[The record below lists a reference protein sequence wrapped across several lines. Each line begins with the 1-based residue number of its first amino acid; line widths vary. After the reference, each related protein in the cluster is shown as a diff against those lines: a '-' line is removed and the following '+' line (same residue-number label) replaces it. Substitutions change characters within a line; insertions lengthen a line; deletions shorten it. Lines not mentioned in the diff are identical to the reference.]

1 MVSVYLRVWEYDV
14 LPEHIEAFISTYGAD
29 GAWVELFAQGQGY
42 RGTELYRSLLS
53 DRFITVDRWT
63 DEVSW
68 HTFQNR
74 FRTAYL
80 TLDTRTNHLTVD
92 ERALLEGEG

>member
-1 MVSVYLRVWEYDV
+1 ME
-14 LPEHIEAFISTYGAD
+14 P
-29 GAWVELFAQGQGY
+29 
-42 RGTELYRSLLS
+42 TELGWNSSPRARAIGARSCTAAFFP